1 MSWTTVYIIIVS
13 CIALQSIIR
22 DIANLYWLLNKPK
35 RKKRTVDIDLIKK
48 RVAGVYEDDDDE

>member
-22 DIANLYWLLNKPK
+22 DITNLCWLLKTK
-35 RKKRTVDIDLIKK
+35 RKKRTVDIELIKK

>member
-1 MSWTTVYIIIVS
+1 MDWKTIYLIAIS

-22 DIANLYWLLNKPK
+22 DIANLCWLLNTK